1 MVGESVGGWVIE
13 RLLWAGGTG
22 HVYLTRHRHVGRPA
36 VLKILLAEHLTS
48 QEKMRRFFAG
58 VRVASSL
65 VHPGVVAVYD
75 CDVHRDGRPYAV
87 MECLEGESLRAL
99 LARGGLGDL
108 PAALSIAAAIA
119 DVAGV
124 VHETGLVH
132 RDLKPG
138 HVFVTEAASDSV
150 AVKLLDFDIAARAG
164 HGTTAGARSAHPYV
178 FPEHARASGS
188 ADRRSDIHALGGILL
203 EIVSGIE
210 DEATLPE
217 GLRQLIQRMRRED
230 PAERPDSMDQVAR
243 ELREISARLASL

>member
-65 VHPGVVAVYD
+65 AHPGVVAVYD

-119 DVAGV
+119 DVAAG
-124 VHETGLVH
+124 VHEAGVVH

-138 HVFVTEAASDSV
+138 HAFVMDAASSD
-150 AVKLLDFDIAARAG
+150 APVKLLDFDTAARAG
-164 HGTTAGARSAHPYV
+164 LATAAGARSAHPVGTYV
-178 FPEHARASGS
+178 FPEPVRDSGS
-188 ADRRSDIHALGGILL
+188 ADRRSDIHALGCILL
-203 EIVSGIE
+203 EMVSGIE

-243 ELREISARLASL
+243 ELRELAAL